1 MLTRV
6 AGTLTGGRSLI
17 SKAETKVETPKSWA
31 VCLITTSQ
39 SLKMRRVKLNTHVV
53 ASVNLCAWNR
63 IRDTSRN
70 GRHEISGASACRCR
84 SCRPRPMH
92 GTLIRFLRLG
102 NFMSVLHIV
111 EARWWSEW
119 KGKISWLHKWYL
131 YYESDFEWLLL
142 SFRASSGEYMDIS
155 IKTLGFSS
163 LRNDIEYFTRWTN
176 LFTLTFI
183 PWQASECKLFSRGLS
198 LLVLCASLQNG
209 A

>member
-1 MLTRV
+1 
-6 AGTLTGGRSLI
+6 
-17 SKAETKVETPKSWA
+17 
-31 VCLITTSQ
+31 
-39 SLKMRRVKLNTHVV
+39 MRRVKLNTHVV

-92 GTLIRFLRLG
+92 GTLIRFLQIG

-131 YYESDFEWLLL
+131 SYESDCEWLLL

-163 LRNDIEYFTRWTN
+163 LRKDIEYFIRWTN

-183 PWQASECKLFSRGLS
+183 NIISFLDKPPSANFPLVVYPSWSFARLSKMVHNLIHSSETKKKGKDATVEACFFSPVPLHH
-198 LLVLCASLQNG
+198 
-209 A
+209 